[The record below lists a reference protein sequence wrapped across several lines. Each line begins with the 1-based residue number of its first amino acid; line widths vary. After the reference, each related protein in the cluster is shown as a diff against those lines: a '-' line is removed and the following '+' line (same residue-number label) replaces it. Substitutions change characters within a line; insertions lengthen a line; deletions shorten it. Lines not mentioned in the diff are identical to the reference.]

1 MDLSSQTIVIT
12 GLGGQGIVK
21 FIQILGDALTSKG
34 FTVIS
39 SETHGLSQRGGKVKC
54 FIRYGNALTS
64 PVPLNYSADIII
76 TLEKSCI
83 LDVLEYARRDKATR
97 LIITEYV
104 KPLKNQ
110 NYPSD
115 DFFKQVL
122 STYSKEIFYLD
133 IDKAKLDNKFLNT
146 FMLGFILSFLP
157 LKLENLKTSLRKHFL
172 NDDLERNLKFLQSGF
187 EFARSELEKND

>member
-21 FIQILGDALTSKG
+21 FIQILGDALTSKN

-39 SETHGLSQRGGKVKC
+39 SETHGLSQRGGNVKC

-64 PVPLNYSADIII
+64 PLPLNYSADIII

-110 NYPSD
+110 NYPLQYEEPLVTGGLIDSFSLVHIAVFIENEIGVQIPDTDLTVETMDTID
-115 DFFKQVL
+115 DM
-122 STYSKEIFYLD
+122 T
-133 IDKAKLDNKFLNT
+133 
-146 FMLGFILSFLP
+146 
-157 LKLENLKTSLRKHFL
+157 
-172 NDDLERNLKFLQSGF
+172 
-187 EFARSELEKND
+187 ARIIAETQ